1 MKQIAAIQVLRAI
14 AAFSV
19 VIGHTQ
25 RNAILIAAASNR
37 EFQPVLLD
45 LTEAGV
51 DLFFVI
57 SGFVMV
63 YASRELFAAP
73 GGGLFFLSRRLARI
87 VPLYWSMTTIFLT
100 VMLASPKLIPVARP
114 ELTEI
119 LASYFFIPYDRPDEH
134 WMHPVYSVGWTLNYE
149 MFFYAVFA
157 CVIALPVKRALTAL
171 TLLFCALAIAGVI
184 LHPAPG
190 VFFFWSRPVILEF
203 VMGAWIGYFCLTEF
217 RTTNRA
223 ASILAIA
230 GIAGFALQVMSGVY
244 AHGYWRPLVW
254 GLPAAA
260 IVAAAALSNWNIT
273 SRGLWKPIVL
283 LGGASY
289 SLYLV
294 HPMAVHAMHLLWDKL
309 GLSAHA
315 SDTVFFFVT
324 LAPMPLLAIAIYLCF
339 EKPVTKAL
347 QVPLRNWFAALRPLS
362 LGLTCPE
369 GASKYWHLTRMRV
382 AHEYAAK
389 TVALISRKPEG
400 AVPAATLLN
409 TNDRGQANGGDNRHF
424 PEKWAWVF
432 RKGNAAY
439 IESTA
444 LSDIFRCDGCSTK
457 TEGALSSKAS
467 LGQPSL
473 RVLRE
478 HHRSDDGALT

>member
-1 MKQIAAIQVLRAI
+1 VEQIAAIQVLRAI

-25 RNAILIAAASNR
+25 RNAILIAAANHR
-37 EFQPVLLD
+37 EFHPILLD

-73 GGGLFFLSRRLARI
+73 GGGLFFLSRRIVRV

-100 VMLASPKLIPVARP
+100 VMLATPKFIPVARP
-114 ELTEI
+114 ELSEI
-119 LASYFFIPYDRPDEH
+119 LKSYFFIPYYRPDD
-134 WMHPVYSVGWTLNYE
+134 WMHPIYSVGWTLNYE
-149 MFFYAVFA
+149 MFFYAVFG
-157 CVIALPVKRALTAL
+157 CVIALPVKRALTIL
-171 TLLFCALAIAGVI
+171 TLLFCTLAIAHVI
-184 LHPAPG
+184 LRPAPG

-203 VMGAWIGYFCLTEF
+203 VMGAWIGYIRLTEF
-217 RTTNRA
+217 RTTKRA
-223 ASILAIA
+223 AAILAFA

-244 AHGYWRPLVW
+244 AHDYWRPLVW

-289 SLYLV
+289 TLYLL

-309 GLSAHA
+309 GLSTHA

-324 LAPMPLLAIAIYLCF
+324 LAPMPLLAIAVYLCF

-347 QVPLRNWFAALRPLS
+347 QMPLRNRSVPPRPFS
-362 LGLTCPE
+362 LGPTCPE
-369 GASKYWHLTRMRV
+369 GASKHGHSTRMRV
-382 AHEYAAK
+382 APEHAAK
-389 TVALISRKPEG
+389 TFAFISRKPEG
-400 AVPAATLLN
+400 ADPAILLN
-409 TNDRGQANGGDNRHF
+409 TNDRRQANGGDNKHS
-424 PEKWAWVF
+424 PEKWTPVF
-432 RKGNAAY
+432 REMRPTSNLQRFPT
-439 IESTA
+439 STDA
-444 LSDIFRCDGCSTK
+444 IGVQPKRK
-457 TEGALSSKAS
+457 S
-467 LGQPSL
+467 L
-473 RVLRE
+473 
-478 HHRSDDGALT
+478 

>member
-1 MKQIAAIQVLRAI
+1 MTQFEADAARVDAMSGGILTKGMRRIARQLIASQVGLSRAFDRLFVPNCVVSYFASAARTATRWVKSAQLWFDAGSQAKSEIGAVQVLRAI
-14 AAFSV
+14 AALSV

-25 RNAILIAAASNR
+25 RNAIVIATAHHR
-37 EFQPVLLD
+37 EFHPILLD

-73 GGGLFFLSRRLARI
+73 GGGLFFWGRRIARI

-100 VMLASPKLIPVARP
+100 VMLVSPKHIPVARP

-119 LASYFFIPYDRPDEH
+119 LESYFFIPYYRPDEQ

-149 MFFYAVFA
+149 MFFYAVFGCA
-157 CVIALPVKRALTAL
+157 IAFPLKPALTAL
-171 TLLFCALAIAGVI
+171 TLLFCALAIAGVV

-190 VFFFWSRPVILEF
+190 IFFFWSRPVILEF
-203 VMGAWIGYFCLTEF
+203 VMGAWIGYVRLTEF
-217 RTTNRA
+217 RTTSRA
-223 ASILAIA
+223 ALALAFA

-244 AHGYWRPLVW
+244 AHGYWRPVVW

-260 IVAAAALSNWNIT
+260 ILAAATLSNWNIT

-324 LAPMPLLAIAIYLCF
+324 LAPIPLLAIAIYLSF
-339 EKPVTKAL
+339 EKPVTRAL
-347 QVPLRNWFAALRPLS
+347 QVPLRKRWRP
-362 LGLTCPE
+362 C
-369 GASKYWHLTRMRV
+369 
-382 AHEYAAK
+382 
-389 TVALISRKPEG
+389 
-400 AVPAATLLN
+400 
-409 TNDRGQANGGDNRHF
+409 
-424 PEKWAWVF
+424 
-432 RKGNAAY
+432 
-439 IESTA
+439 
-444 LSDIFRCDGCSTK
+444 
-457 TEGALSSKAS
+457 
-467 LGQPSL
+467 
-473 RVLRE
+473 
-478 HHRSDDGALT
+478 

>member
-1 MKQIAAIQVLRAI
+1 VEQIATIQVLRAI

-25 RNAILIAAASNR
+25 RNAILIAAANDR
-37 EFQPVLLD
+37 EFHPILLD

-63 YASRELFAAP
+63 YASRKLFAAP
-73 GGGLFFLSRRLARI
+73 GGGWFFLSRRIARI
-87 VPLYWSMTTIFLT
+87 VPLYFSMTTIFLT
-100 VMLASPKLIPVARP
+100 VMLVSPKLIPVARP

-119 LASYFFIPYDRPDEH
+119 LASYFFIPYYRPDEH
-134 WMHPVYSVGWTLNYE
+134 WMHPVYSIGWTLNYE
-149 MFFYAVFA
+149 MFFYAIFG

-184 LHPAPG
+184 LQPAPG

-203 VMGAWIGYFCLTEF
+203 VMGAWIGYVYLTEF

-223 ASILAIA
+223 ASTLAFA

-260 IVAAAALSNWNIT
+260 IVAAATLSNWNIT
-273 SRGLWKPIVL
+273 SRGLWRPIVL

-309 GLSAHA
+309 GLSDHA

-324 LAPMPLLAIAIYLCF
+324 LVPMPLLAIAIYLCF

-347 QVPLRNWFAALRPLS
+347 QVPLRNRLVALRPFS
-362 LGLTCPE
+362 LGPTCTE
-369 GASKYWHLTRMRV
+369 GASKHGHLTRIRG
-382 AHEYAAK
+382 AREHAAK
-389 TVALISRKPEG
+389 TFALISRKPEG
-400 AVPAATLLN
+400 ADPATVLN
-409 TNDRGQANGGDNRHF
+409 TNDHRQANGGDNKHF
-424 PEKWAWVF
+424 PEKWIPAIPKEMRQTSNLQRF
-432 RKGNAAY
+432 PTSTDAINAQPKRK
-439 IESTA
+439 
-444 LSDIFRCDGCSTK
+444 
-457 TEGALSSKAS
+457 S
-467 LGQPSL
+467 L
-473 RVLRE
+473 
-478 HHRSDDGALT
+478 

>member
-1 MKQIAAIQVLRAI
+1 VKQIAAIQVLRAI

-25 RNAILIAAASNR
+25 RNAILIAAANHR
-37 EFQPVLLD
+37 EFHPILLD

-73 GGGLFFLSRRLARI
+73 GGGVFFLSRRLARI

-100 VMLASPKLIPVARP
+100 VMLLSSKLIPAARP

-119 LASYFFIPYDRPDEH
+119 LASYFFIPYYRPDEH
-134 WMHPVYSVGWTLNYE
+134 WMRPVYSVGWTLNYE

-184 LHPAPG
+184 LRPAPG

-260 IVAAAALSNWNIT
+260 IVAAATLSNWNIT
-273 SRGLWKPIVL
+273 SRGLWKPLVL
-283 LGGASY
+283 LGSASY

-324 LAPMPLLAIAIYLCF
+324 LAPIPLLAIAIYLCF

-432 RKGNAAY
+432 RKEMRHTSNLQRFPTSTDAMAARPKLK
-439 IESTA
+439 A
-444 LSDIFRCDGCSTK
+444 LQAA
-457 TEGALSSKAS
+457 EAS

>member
-100 VMLASPKLIPVARP
+100 VMLVSSKLIP
-114 ELTEI
+114 
-119 LASYFFIPYDRPDEH
+119 
-134 WMHPVYSVGWTLNYE
+134 
-149 MFFYAVFA
+149 VFA

-203 VMGAWIGYFCLTEF
+203 VMGAWIGYFRLTEF
-217 RTTNRA
+217 RTTSRA

-260 IVAAAALSNWNIT
+260 IVAAATLSNWNIT
-273 SRGLWKPIVL
+273 SRGLWKPLVL
-283 LGGASY
+283 LGSASY

>member
-1 MKQIAAIQVLRAI
+1 MEQIAAIQVLRAI

-25 RNAILIAAASNR
+25 RNAILIAAANHR
-37 EFQPVLLD
+37 EFHPILLD

-73 GGGLFFLSRRLARI
+73 GGGLFFLSRRMARI

-100 VMLASPKLIPVARP
+100 VMLVSPKLIPVARP

-119 LASYFFIPYDRPDEH
+119 LASYFFIPYYRPDEH
-134 WMHPVYSVGWTLNYE
+134 WMHPVYSIGWTLNYE
-149 MFFYAVFA
+149 MFFYAVFG

-184 LHPAPG
+184 LRPAPG

-203 VMGAWIGYFCLTEF
+203 VMGAWIGYVRLTEF

-223 ASILAIA
+223 AAILAFA

-260 IVAAAALSNWNIT
+260 IVAAATLSNCNIT

-324 LAPMPLLAIAIYLCF
+324 LALMPLLAIAIYLCF

-347 QVPLRNWFAALRPLS
+347 QVPLRNRFVPLRPFS
-362 LGLTCPE
+362 LGPTCPE
-369 GASKYWHLTRMRV
+369 GASKHGHLTRMRV
-382 AHEYAAK
+382 AREHAAK
-389 TVALISRKPEG
+389 TFALISRKPEG
-400 AVPAATLLN
+400 ADPATPLN
-409 TNDRGQANGGDNRHF
+409 TNDRRQANGGDNKHF
-424 PEKWAWVF
+424 PEKWTPVF
-432 RKGNAAY
+432 RKEMRQTSNLQRFPT
-439 IESTA
+439 STDA
-444 LSDIFRCDGCSTK
+444 IDVQPKRK
-457 TEGALSSKAS
+457 S
-467 LGQPSL
+467 L
-473 RVLRE
+473 
-478 HHRSDDGALT
+478 